1 MLLKV
6 MVQTLSEIEDGFC
19 TPRPTFKFIPN
30 SYLKKK
36 YNFIDDNDEL
46 KQDKKYNFIDDDD
59 ELEQDKKYYI
69 NVSYKKRNEYREKY
83 GYKNVRWD
91 NDKKSWYWLGQK
103 SKMPDGIS
111 LILK

>member
-1 MLLKV
+1 
-6 MVQTLSEIEDGFC
+6 MVQTDSEIQSGFC
-19 TPRPTFKFIPN
+19 SPRPTFKFIPN
-30 SYLKKK
+30 SYV
-36 YNFIDDNDEL
+36 E
-46 KQDKKYNFIDDDD
+46 KKYNFIDDDD

-69 NVSYKKRNEYREKY
+69 NVSYKERNEYREKY

-111 LILK
+111 SILK